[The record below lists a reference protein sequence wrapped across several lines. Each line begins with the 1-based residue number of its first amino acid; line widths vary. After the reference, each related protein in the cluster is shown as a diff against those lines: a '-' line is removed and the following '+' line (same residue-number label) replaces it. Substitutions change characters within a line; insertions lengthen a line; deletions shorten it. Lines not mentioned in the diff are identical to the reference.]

1 MTILLDRTK
10 ALKLDC
16 IVDYKQYMNE
26 FAVVKTSQT
35 VREDLVQQPMKL
47 LTGAYTIVNV
57 DGSYVKVD
65 CLMSL
70 LTNREDF
77 KYVLEWIS
85 SLRNPTIPFRRM
97 ITYKWRR

>member
-16 IVDYKQYMNE
+16 IVDYKQYMDE

-47 LTGAYTIVNV
+47 LVGAYMIVNV
-57 DGSYVKVD
+57 EGSYVKVD
-65 CLMSL
+65 YLTSL
-70 LTNREDF
+70 LINREDF
-77 KYVLEWIS
+77 EYVSEWIS
-85 SLRNPTIPFRRM
+85 SLKNPSIPSRR
-97 ITYKWRR
+97 IINYKWRR